1 MKDQVL
7 LTEPW
12 LSWAVEIQS
21 IAQNGLTY
29 SKGIF
34 DIERYQRL
42 REISAEML
50 SHKTSIPIDK
60 IKNLFCQEEGYQTPK
75 IDTRAAIFKD
85 DKILLVQET
94 DQLWNLPG
102 GWIDVQQT
110 IYRNTIKEVKEE
122 AGLDVEPR
130 FIIAIHERHKRN
142 SPPVFAHRVLKT
154 FVMCHLLG
162 GEFQAN
168 SETIN
173 SDYFSLEELEHLNV
187 NNEKN
192 TKAQMQLCFQAYH
205 SPHWVTQFD

>member
-60 IKNLFCQEEGYQTPK
+60 IKKLFCQEEGYQTPK

-85 DKILLVQET
+85 NKILLVQET

-122 AGLDVEPR
+122 AGLDVKPH
-130 FIIAIHERHKRN
+130 FIIAIHEQHKRN
-142 SPPVFAHRVLKT
+142 YPPFAHRVLKT

-205 SPHWVTQFD
+205 NPHWVTQFD